1 METSLKPL
9 EKDTTSQVRRV
20 SASKYRGLGDVVHA
34 VAHPI
39 AVVADKLLKTDLQ
52 NCPGCAK
59 RRVDLNEKV
68 PFQELS

>member
-1 METSLKPL
+1 METYPKPA
-9 EKDTTSQVRRV
+9 EKDTPVRRV

-39 AVVADKLLKTDLQ
+39 AVVADTLFKTDLQ

-59 RRVDLNEKV
+59 RRVDLNRKV
-68 PFQELS
+68 PF